1 MYNIVSM
8 ENNYCFK
15 CGACCNKIAVD
26 FSKRII
32 YRDGIQT
39 LTKEFEAMLIPV
51 EKREDITFCSCKFLK
66 NQLCINPDKPQE
78 CTNYPSSPF
87 AFLPEGCGYYGLIF
101 AKRENFMQKIRKME
115 EEIIHYEALMNSC
128 SKDEAKQYA
137 KIIEKHKSFI
147 NKYSHFF

>member
-15 CGACCNKIAVD
+15 CEACCNKIAVD

-66 NQLCINPDKPQE
+66 NKLCINPDKPQE

-87 AFLPEGCGYYGLIF
+87 AFLPEGCGAASRSKGSSLPP
-101 AKRENFMQKIRKME
+101 
-115 EEIIHYEALMNSC
+115 HPEADGTVC
-128 SKDEAKQYA
+128 FRCAD
-137 KIIEKHKSFI
+137 
-147 NKYSHFF
+147 

>member
-66 NQLCINPDKPQE
+66 NKLCINPDKPQE

-87 AFLPEGCGYYGLIF
+87 AFSSGRMWILWFNIYKTRKLH
-101 AKRENFMQKIRKME
+101 AK
-115 EEIIHYEALMNSC
+115 NS
-128 SKDEAKQYA
+128 
-137 KIIEKHKSFI
+137 
-147 NKYSHFF
+147 